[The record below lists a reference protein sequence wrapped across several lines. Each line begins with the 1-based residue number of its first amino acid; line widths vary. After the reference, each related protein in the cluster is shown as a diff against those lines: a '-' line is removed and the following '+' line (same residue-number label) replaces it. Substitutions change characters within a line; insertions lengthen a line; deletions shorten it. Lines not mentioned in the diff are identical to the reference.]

1 MKFQLILVNSLKHIR
16 KKILNLF
23 LRKNN
28 LELIVSNGFLT
39 LVLISRKRLSY
50 LSKLQIKS
58 C

>member
-28 LELIVSNGFLT
+28 LELIVSNSFLT